1 MKTIKEKADELVDAH
16 RTYIRQADKY
26 TTLLSSDEVHLAL
39 KCAILSVKHTIESL
53 NNVITHD
60 KERYGITCRGATI
73 EIEEQTELLAEL
85 ESRL

>member
-1 MKTIKEKADELVDAH
+1 MKTIKEQADELVEKKLKLLC
-16 RTYIRQADKY
+16 TSYQY
-26 TTLLSSDEVHLAL
+26 TKKQVCVNL
-39 KCAILSVKHTIESL
+39 AILSVKHTIEIL

-73 EIEEQTELLAEL
+73 ELDEQTELLTEL

>member
-1 MKTIKEKADELVDAH
+1 MKTIKEQADELVE
-16 RTYIRQADKY
+16 KKLK
-26 TTLLSSDEVHLAL
+26 LLCKSYQYPKKQVCVNL
-39 KCAILSVKHTIESL
+39 AILSVKHTIEIL

-73 EIEEQTELLAEL
+73 ELDEQTELLTEL

>member
-1 MKTIKEKADELVDAH
+1 MKTTKEKADELVFEFRLHANMWDCYDDAPNE
-16 RTYIRQADKY
+16 DKN
-26 TTLLSSDEVHLAL
+26 DIQ
-39 KCAILSVKHTIESL
+39 CAILSVKHTIEIL

-73 EIEEQTELLAEL
+73 ELEEQTELLTEL

>member
-1 MKTIKEKADELVDAH
+1 MKTTREKADKLVEQFNQRYFDE
-16 RTYIRQADKY
+16 DKEKVY
-26 TTLLSSDEVHLAL
+26 H
-39 KCAILSVKHTIESL
+39 AINAVKHTIEIL

-73 EIEEQTELLAEL
+73 ELEEQAELLIEL

>member
-1 MKTIKEKADELVDAH
+1 MKTTKKKADELVEQFEPHSKSWDC
-16 RTYIRQADKY
+16 YWDVPNEDKN
-26 TTLLSSDEVHLAL
+26 DV
-39 KCAILSVKHTIESL
+39 KCAILSVKHTIEIL

-73 EIEEQTELLAEL
+73 ELEEQTELLTEL

>member
-1 MKTIKEKADELVDAH
+1 MKTTKEKADELVEQ
-16 RTYIRQADKY
+16 YVK
-26 TTLLSSDEVHLAL
+26 LLSKSYQYPKKVTCIQ
-39 KCAILSVKHTIESL
+39 CAILSVKHTIEIL

-73 EIEEQTELLAEL
+73 ELEEQTELLTEL